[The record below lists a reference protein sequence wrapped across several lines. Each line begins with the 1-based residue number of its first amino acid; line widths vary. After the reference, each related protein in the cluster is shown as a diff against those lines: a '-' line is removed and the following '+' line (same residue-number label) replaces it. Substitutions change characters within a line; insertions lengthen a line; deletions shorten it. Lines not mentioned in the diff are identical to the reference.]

1 MRTDRRPRTTCRRT
15 ERPLRREW
23 KGGEPAV
30 AGREGGEPRE
40 PEFQL
45 SSGRERAVSGCSVD
59 VGKKVECNTLAPP
72 PEPLSEAAALD
83 RKERVR

>member
-23 KGGEPAV
+23 KG
-30 AGREGGEPRE
+30 GGEPRE